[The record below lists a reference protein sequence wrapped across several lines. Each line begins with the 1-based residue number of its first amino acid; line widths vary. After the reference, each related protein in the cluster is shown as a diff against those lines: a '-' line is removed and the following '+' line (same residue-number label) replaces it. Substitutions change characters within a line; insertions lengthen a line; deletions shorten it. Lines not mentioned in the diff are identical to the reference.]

1 MNIRNISPLEDGF
14 TCLQK
19 KLLKDMWIKV
29 TIALVLALLFM
40 PITACAQSASD
51 IANEHKIPL
60 DTDVEVIDTVSYAG
74 ATYHVVK
81 YDNTLPYAR
90 GIEIISA
97 DSSLI
102 SDSEIAKAVLT
113 QIAWKDAAAQL
124 NASDIDTLK
133 EILATAKKINN
144 TVPSVRS
151 AINITRDN
159 ISELRRTKY
168 TRDLIVNA
176 YPEILTLWSDLGS
189 LNSDLNEWRN
199 SSTEMIAV
207 LPEVINGLEDLRA
220 GKEMDLRLANNTQET
235 TSSFEMLK
243 TKTDNISKNLSDT
256 INRLSDAES
265 SMESAATGTRR
276 FRESISTLAD
286 CIGDLNNKTKSLR
299 EDAQLFSSSLS
310 EGSLKLPEVISEA
323 NEKAN
328 ELYGLWNS
336 RRGALALT
344 YLTLGETIAIAI
356 TPVIYVGVL
365 IYRRRRGEGEDDVE
379 KKEAKE

>member
-1 MNIRNISPLEDGF
+1 MRERVL
-14 TCLQK
+14 K
-19 KLLKDMWIKV
+19 VLKDMWIKV
-29 TIALVLALLFM
+29 IIVLVLALLLM

-51 IANEHKIPL
+51 IANEHKILL
-60 DTDVEVIDTVSYAG
+60 DTDIEVIDTVSYAG

-81 YDNTLPYAR
+81 YNNTLPYAR

-113 QIAWKDAAAQL
+113 QIAWKDAVAQL

-133 EILATAKKINN
+133 EILDTAKKINN
-144 TVPSVRS
+144 TVPSVMS

-176 YPEILTLWSDLGS
+176 YPDILTLWSDLRS

-207 LPEVINGLEDLRA
+207 LPEVINGLEDVRA
-220 GKEMDLRLANNTQET
+220 GKEMDPRLVNNTQET

-243 TKTDNISKNLSDT
+243 TETDNISKNLSDT
-256 INRLSDAES
+256 ISGLSDAES
-265 SMESAATGTRR
+265 SMESAATRTQR

-286 CIGDLNNKTKSLR
+286 CIGDLNNKTKPLR

-310 EGSLKLPEVISEA
+310 EGALKLPEVISEA

>member
-1 MNIRNISPLEDGF
+1 MRERV
-14 TCLQK
+14 
-19 KLLKDMWIKV
+19 LKDMWIKV
-29 TIALVLALLFM
+29 TIVLVLALLLI

-51 IANEHKIPL
+51 IANEHKILL
-60 DTDVEVIDTVSYAG
+60 DTDIEVIDTVSYAG

-133 EILATAKKINN
+133 EILDTAKKINN
-144 TVPSVRS
+144 TVPSVMS

-159 ISELRRTKY
+159 INELRRTKY
-168 TRDLIVNA
+168 TRDLIVNT
-176 YPEILTLWSDLGS
+176 YPEILTLWSDLRL

-199 SSTEMIAV
+199 SSTEMIAI

-220 GKEMDLRLANNTQET
+220 GKEMNLRLANNTQET

-256 INRLSDAES
+256 ISGLSDAES
-265 SMESAATGTRR
+265 SMESAATRTQR
-276 FRESISTLAD
+276 FRESVFTLAD

-310 EGSLKLPEVISEA
+310 EGSLKLPEVITEA
-323 NEKAN
+323 NKKAN

-336 RRGALALT
+336 RRGASALT
-344 YLTLGETIAIAI
+344 YLTVGETIAIAI
-356 TPVIYVGVL
+356 TPAIYVGVL
-365 IYRRRRGEGEDDVE
+365 IYRRRRKEGEDDVE
-379 KKEAKE
+379 KEEGRE